1 MNNRFLWSGTEL
13 GAAFGQTDISAGVN
27 GISID
32 SRTTAPGDLFVALSG
47 NPGPRFGGG
56 DEKPRDGHDF
66 IEMAVNAGA
75 SVVMAHREVTCAVP
89 VLRVDDTLDGL
100 WQLGGCARNRTYAK
114 VAGITGSSGKTTIRA
129 WLESILSP
137 ITSCH
142 ASEGSLNNHWGVPLS
157 LARMPVDSDVGLFE
171 IGTNHPGEIEPL
183 SRLVEPNVALV
194 LNVLPAHI
202 GNFSGL
208 DELKVEKLSIS
219 HGLRSGGTLVVPVEL
234 ASHSNHPKII
244 TFGDRGD
251 VSAKGRSA
259 GSGMTVR
266 IDVAGTEV
274 ECEVPFVGA
283 ERVESISA
291 LFAVLFALGFDP
303 KQTVEHISALELPSG
318 RGNLLEVAGITII
331 DDSYNANPVS
341 MKMSL
346 AHLSSMKKH
355 HRRIALLGE
364 MLELGAATEA
374 AHQEMGRHLEG
385 VDQVYTFGL
394 GFSESSFLRQG
405 HFRSVDEFDFENF
418 VDRLEPGDS
427 VLVKGSNKIFW
438 KHSFVERLSGL
449 IDHRC

>member
-1 MNNRFLWSGTEL
+1 VNNQFLWSGTAL
-13 GAAFGQTDISAGVN
+13 GGAFGQTDISAGVN

-56 DEKPRDGHDF
+56 DEKSRDGHDF
-66 IEMAVNAGA
+66 IERAVNAGA

-100 WQLGGCARNRTYAK
+100 WRLAGCARNRTQAK
-114 VAGITGSSGKTTIRA
+114 VAGITGSSGKTTIKA
-129 WLESILSP
+129 WLERVLSQ
-137 ITSCH
+137 IARCH

-157 LARMPVDSDVGLFE
+157 LARMSVNSDVGLFE

-183 SRLVEPNVALV
+183 SHLAEPNVALV

-219 HGLRSGGTLVVPVEL
+219 HGLRSGGTLLVPVGL
-234 ASHSNHPKII
+234 ASHSNYPKIM
-244 TFGDRGD
+244 TFGEGGD
-251 VSAKGRSA
+251 VSAKGRPT
-259 GSGMTVR
+259 GSGMAVR

-283 ERVESISA
+283 ERVESIAA
-291 LFAVLFALGFDP
+291 LFAVLFSLGFDP
-303 KQTVEHISALELPSG
+303 KQAAEHMSALELPSG

-346 AHLSSMKKH
+346 VHLRSMKKH

-364 MLELGAATEA
+364 MLELGAASGA
-374 AHQEMGRHLEG
+374 AHQEMGLHLDG
-385 VDQVYTFGL
+385 VDQVYTFGS

-405 HFRSVDEFDFENF
+405 HFSSVDEFDLENF
-418 VDRLEPGDS
+418 VGRLEPGDS
-427 VLVKGSNKIFW
+427 LLVKGSNKIFW
-438 KHSFVERLSGL
+438 KHDFVERLTGI
-449 IDHRC
+449 IDHRY